1 MLNKSTCLYFQAVY
15 HSGRVEEGM
24 ELMFFRVA
32 TDKDLEFIRRLSGEL
47 FSRYGNYDEI
57 VAGWFLEP
65 GVITV
70 VALERENRCGF
81 AMLAMER
88 QRVFEPRR
96 GHLLAI
102 GVFPQHQRK
111 GIGRALLEHM
121 EEVARQY
128 GSSEMRLWTAVDN
141 EPALCFFEKTGYQI
155 IGSEDFY
162 YPKGLAALALS
173 KELVP

>member
-1 MLNKSTCLYFQAVY
+1 VTTI
-15 HSGRVEEGM
+15 HEISGLEEGM
-24 ELMFFRVA
+24 ESMLFRVA
-32 TDKDLEFIRRLSGEL
+32 TDKDLEFISQLSGEL

-57 VAGWFLEP
+57 VAAWFLEP

-70 VALERENRCGF
+70 VALERESRCGF

-88 QRVFEPRR
+88 QRMFEPRR

-102 GVFPQHQRK
+102 GIFPQHQRK
-111 GIGRALLEHM
+111 GIGRTLLEHM

-128 GSSEMRLWTAVDN
+128 GSNEMRLWTAVDN
-141 EPALCFFEKTGYQI
+141 EQALSFFEKTGFQI

-162 YPKGLAALALS
+162 YPKGQAALALS
-173 KELVP
+173 KELFP

>member
-1 MLNKSTCLYFQAVY
+1 ML
-15 HSGRVEEGM
+15 
-24 ELMFFRVA
+24 FRVA
-32 TDKDLEFIRRLSGEL
+32 TDKDLEFISQLSGEL

-57 VAGWFLEP
+57 VAGWFFEP

-70 VALERENRCGF
+70 VTLERKSRLGF

-88 QRVFEPRR
+88 QRMFEPRH

-102 GVFPQHQRK
+102 GVLREHQRQ

-128 GSSEMRLWTAVDN
+128 GSTEMRLWTAVDN
-141 EPALCFFEKTGYQI
+141 EQALSFFKRTGFQI
-155 IGSEDFY
+155 IGSREFY
-162 YPKGLAALALS
+162 YPNGQAALSLS
-173 KELVP
+173 KELAS